1 MRIFFVCLRVP
12 YPPDRG
18 DKIATFN
25 EVRHLSQ
32 QHELHI
38 FCLAGDAGDADN
50 VRALGKFAK
59 IVTAVPLSPLLGKLR
74 VGRALITGE
83 PLSVAILGEKKLY
96 DAVRERCAALP
107 PDLFLIYSG
116 NMAQFAE
123 DFPDIPRIMQFS
135 DLDSLK
141 WRQYAERTTI
151 PMKWLYRVEGRR
163 LLEYERRIARSFSH
177 SLVCTDIEKADFER
191 LIPGAIVSRVG
202 NGVDLDFFRSQGAA
216 KQPGAMIFTGVMDYL
231 PNVDGVLWFCEEV
244 LPGVRELVPAAHLV
258 ICGRRPSAAV
268 LALAKRPGVK
278 VTGQVSD
285 VRPFFDAAE
294 LAVVPLRMARGIQ
307 NKLLEAMAMGLPC
320 VTSTL
325 AWRGTSIPPGE
336 GVLVADEPK
345 DFITHI
351 VRILRDAELRGQ
363 LSRRA
368 RRAVEADYDWEAQLS
383 RLDAVIATVV
393 PRASP

>member
-12 YPPDRG
+12 FPPDRG

-25 EVRHLSQ
+25 VIRHLSKH
-32 QHELHI
+32 HELHI
-38 FCLAGDAGDADN
+38 FCLAGDTGDADN

-59 IVTAVPLSPLLGKLR
+59 SVTAVPLSRLMGKLR
-74 VGRALITGE
+74 VARALITGE
-83 PLSVAILGEKKLY
+83 PLSVAMLGEKRLY
-96 DAVRERCAALP
+96 AAVRERTAVLR
-107 PDLFLIYSG
+107 PDLFFVYSC

-141 WRQYAERTTI
+141 WKQYAQRLTI

-191 LIPGAIVSRVG
+191 LIPGAIVTRVG
-202 NGVDLDFFRSQGAA
+202 NGVDLDFFRSRGAA

-231 PNVDGVLWFCEEV
+231 PNVDGVKWFCEQI

-268 LALAKRPGVK
+268 RALARRPGVK

-285 VRPFFDAAE
+285 VRPFLDTAE

-320 VTSTL
+320 VASSL
-325 AWRGTSIPPGE
+325 AWRGTSIPQGE
-336 GVLVADEPK
+336 GVLVADEPG
-345 DFITHI
+345 DFIAHI
-351 VRILRDAELRGQ
+351 VRILQDAELRGQ
-363 LSRRA
+363 MSHRA
-368 RRAVEADYDWEAQLS
+368 RRAVEADYGWDEQLS
-383 RLDAVIATVV
+383 RLDAVIAAVA
-393 PRASP
+393 PRAGQ